1 MAKIYIKAIQN
12 PYNVSEKD
20 ATEIDLLWRDES
32 ISSSRK
38 FHMGVLSFEKGQ
50 IKLIELERSIG
61 DSDNKRLNP
70 YDFEQR
76 KVIDDFEMELNGRD
90 FFRYMHNQKII
101 LCKDEKCI
109 VWSVCLPDMF
119 TDYFRKWNG
128 LQYARSLR
136 EKAERKNLDE
146 LGKQELV
153 EKLSF
158 SDEINVSEIPF

>member
-50 IKLIELERSIG
+50 IK
-61 DSDNKRLNP
+61 
-70 YDFEQR
+70 F
-76 KVIDDFEMELNGRD
+76 IDDFEMELNGRD
-90 FFRYMHNQKII
+90 FFRYTHNQKII